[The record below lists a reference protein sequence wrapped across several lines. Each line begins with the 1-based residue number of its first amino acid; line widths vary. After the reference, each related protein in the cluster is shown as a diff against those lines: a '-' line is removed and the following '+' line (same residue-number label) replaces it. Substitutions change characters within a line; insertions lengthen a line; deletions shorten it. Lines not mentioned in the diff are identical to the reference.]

1 MARFSLDGKR
11 VFITGAARGIGFAM
25 ATLAHARGASVV
37 VTDVDESAAQDA
49 AAKLSVGGN
58 GRAFGLSLDVT
69 DADAYE
75 DVFAKVERDEGAVDV
90 AVHNAGVATVGFVET
105 LPLEEWRRV
114 IEVNL
119 FGVVHGVHVAYPRM
133 AARGAGHIVNVASLA
148 GLIPFPSGAPYAASK
163 HAVVGLSESLRAE
176 ARATGVGVTC
186 ACPGYIGTDIFSS
199 SHYVG
204 VESDRLLKMVPIS
217 PMSVD
222 ACAKTILN
230 AAQKDRGLV
239 VVQAEAKLSAWGRR
253 FFPRLY
259 TWGTG
264 VAAGQMRQRA
274 ALADDEKPKVLG
286 P

>member
-1 MARFSLDGKR
+1 MARFSFDGKR

-25 ATLAHARGASVV
+25 ATHACARRAQVV
-37 VTDVDESAAQDA
+37 VADVDEEAAKEA
-49 AAKLSVGGN
+49 AAKVNAGGK
-58 GRAFGLSLDVT
+58 GRALGVALDVT
-69 DADAYE
+69 DAAAYE
-75 DVFAKVERDEGAVDV
+75 DVYARVENDEGEIDV
-90 AVHNAGVATVGFVET
+90 AIHNAGVATVGFVET

-114 IEVNL
+114 IDVNL

-133 AARGAGHIVNVASLA
+133 AARGRGHIVNVASLA

-176 ARATGVGVTC
+176 ARAVGVGVTC
-186 ACPGYIGTDIFSS
+186 ACPGYIGTDIFTS

-204 VESDRLLKMVPIS
+204 VKSERLLKMVPIS
-217 PMSVD
+217 PMAPG
-222 ACAKTILN
+222 ACAAKILN

-239 VVQAEAKLSAWGRR
+239 VVQAEAKLSALSRR

-259 TWGTG
+259 AWGTG

-274 ALADDEKPKVLG
+274 TLNDNEVQKAIES
-286 P
+286 